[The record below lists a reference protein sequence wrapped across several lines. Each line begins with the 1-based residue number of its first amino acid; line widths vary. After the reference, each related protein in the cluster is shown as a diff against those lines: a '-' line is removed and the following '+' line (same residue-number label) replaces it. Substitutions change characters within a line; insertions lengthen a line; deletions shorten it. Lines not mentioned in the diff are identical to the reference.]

1 MGAGNPEYD
10 FVILKADGVG
20 LTSKW
25 SDKSSSSPHIE
36 VDLWLTLSG
45 LVDSRRLNNERLAI
59 RSADRDRSRDIFSC
73 MSFRRPFILLARANE
88 GLEAVEDEYEAAVG
102 GRTWKN
108 PKCGF
113 YYVVDLSLKLC
124 TIWPRRKMD
133 LFGLHCLMHRARL
146 PFKSGWTRPQF
157 ITHCLYSISLTWWS
171 VLLNVIIHKGLNI
184 NLV

>member
-108 PKCGF
+108 PKSGF
-113 YYVVDLSLKLC
+113 FIPSIYHSSYVYYLTQKKNGSLWGALFDASS
-124 TIWPRRKMD
+124 TI
-133 LFGLHCLMHRARL
+133 A
-146 PFKSGWTRPQF
+146 
-157 ITHCLYSISLTWWS
+157 I
-171 VLLNVIIHKGLNI
+171 
-184 NLV
+184 

>member
-113 YYVVDLSLKLC
+113 YYSVDLSLKLC
-124 TIWPRRKMD
+124 IVFDPEEKW
-133 LFGLHCLMHRARL
+133 
-146 PFKSGWTRPQF
+146 
-157 ITHCLYSISLTWWS
+157 ISLGCCIVWCIEHDCHLRAGKRGRN
-171 VLLNVIIHKGLNI
+171 LLHTAYIRYH
-184 NLV
+184 